1 MGGWVAAQQKG
12 VSIVVLRKSNSKKL
26 FVSTKEPRM
35 CFSHTPSTPDRFLEG
50 KEESSTSSSSH
61 LDLDGVVKSLLLLD
75 LLGDSLGAHDTT
87 TPVALGLL
95 SLGEV
100 AVLDSG
106 DELGELRAVLGAD
119 LGESED
125 GSGLAKIST
134 ISRGKFDSNMLTFLW
149 TTVPRRALP
158 FTMA

>member
-1 MGGWVAAQQKG
+1 M
-12 VSIVVLRKSNSKKL
+12 
-26 FVSTKEPRM
+26 
-35 CFSHTPSTPDRFLEG
+35 
-50 KEESSTSSSSH
+50 TSSSSR

-75 LLGDSLGAHDTT
+75 LLGDGLGAHDTT

-119 LGESED
+119 LGEGED
-125 GSGLAKIST
+125 GSGLA
-134 ISRGKFDSNMLTFLW
+134 G
-149 TTVPRRALP
+149 
-158 FTMA
+158 